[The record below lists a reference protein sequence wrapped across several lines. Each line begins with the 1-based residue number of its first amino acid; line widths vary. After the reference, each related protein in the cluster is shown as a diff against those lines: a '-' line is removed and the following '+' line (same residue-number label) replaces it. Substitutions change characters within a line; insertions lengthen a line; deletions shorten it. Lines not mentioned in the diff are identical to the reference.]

1 MRAFDIKY
9 FMKFSRQEKQIFAAV
24 FALIF
29 FFAGAVVSICLFNP
43 YPLKYKDEIIA
54 AAGEYDSNPA
64 VVAALINA
72 ESGFD
77 KDAVSQQG
85 AVGLMQIMPTTAA
98 WVCGQMGTEYNKNL
112 LTDPQTNI
120 QIGTYYL
127 NYLLQ
132 KFVALETALAAYNAG
147 EGNVLL
153 WLENPKYSPDN
164 KTLSTTPF
172 RETNAYVQKIL
183 ASIEIYEHKLNK

>member
-1 MRAFDIKY
+1 
-9 FMKFSRQEKQIFAAV
+9 MKFSRQEKTIFAAV

-54 AAGEYDSNPA
+54 AAGEYNINPA

-77 KDAVSQQG
+77 KDAVSRHG

-98 WVCGQMGTEYNKNL
+98 WVCGQMGNEYNKNL

-164 KTLSTTPF
+164 ISLSTTPF

-183 ASIEIYEHKLNK
+183 SSTEIYEHNLNK

>member
-54 AAGEYDSNPA
+54 AAGEYNINPA

-77 KDAVSQQG
+77 KNAVSRQG
-85 AVGLMQIMPTTAA
+85 AVGLMQIMPSTAKWCA
-98 WVCGQMGTEYNKNL
+98 QKLGIEYSENDLFDPEYNIK
-112 LTDPQTNI
+112 
-120 QIGTYYL
+120 IGAYYL
-127 NYLLQ
+127 SYLLQ
-132 KFVALETALAAYNAG
+132 KFGSEKLALCAYNAG
-147 EGNVLL
+147 EGNVIK
-153 WLENPKYSPDN
+153 WLNENRKDIPFSETRGYVPRVLFN
-164 KTLSTTPF
+164 KRVYFSKF
-172 RETNAYVQKIL
+172 R
-183 ASIEIYEHKLNK
+183 